1 MQTTIPADLR
11 DLKARLDQWR
21 ANRKYIRQP
30 MPADLRQAAVKISRR
45 HPYGLVR
52 RVLKI
57 DPWRLNRQATKKS
70 SPITARN
77 KQHTA
82 FFTLPTDAALPG
94 PTSGAPNTT
103 DCRLLLERPDG
114 ARLTLMMPAL
124 DLIST
129 RQICDD
135 FLRGDKL

>member
-57 DPWRLNRQATKKS
+57 DPWRLNGPTAKKS
-70 SPITARN
+70 PPTAARN

-82 FFTLPTDAALPG
+82 FFTLPTDSVLPG
-94 PTSGAPNTT
+94 SGAGARNAA
-103 DCRLLLERPDG
+103 DSRLLLERPDG
-114 ARLTLMMPAL
+114 ARLTLTLPAL

-129 RQICDD
+129 RQLCDD
-135 FLRGDKL
+135 FLRGGKQ

>member
-1 MQTTIPADLR
+1 MQTTIPADLL

-30 MPADLRQAAVKISRR
+30 MPADLRQAAVKICQRY
-45 HPYGLVR
+45 PYALVR
-52 RVLKI
+52 RVLKL
-57 DPWRLNRQATKKS
+57 DPWRLNGPATKKS
-70 SPITARN
+70 AQTTARK

-82 FFTLPTDAALPG
+82 FFTLPPDAALSG
-94 PTSGAPNTT
+94 SISGAPSTT

-114 ARLTLMMPAL
+114 ARLTLTMPAL

-129 RQICDD
+129 RQLCDD
-135 FLRGDKL
+135 FLRGDKQ

>member
-21 ANRKYIRQP
+21 ATRKYIRQP
-30 MPADLRQAAVKISRR
+30 LPADLRQAVVKISRQ

-57 DPWRLNRQATKKS
+57 DPWRLNGPKTEKS
-70 SPITARN
+70 APVAAPK

-82 FFTLPTDAALPG
+82 FFTLPPDAVLPG
-94 PTSGAPNTT
+94 SISGAPSQP
-103 DCRLLLERPDG
+103 DYRLQLDRPDG
-114 ARLTLMMPAL
+114 ARLTLTMPAL
-124 DLIST
+124 DLVST

-135 FLRGDKL
+135 FLRGAKQ